1 MGEHF
6 YSPSQ
11 VKVKVG
17 TTVIWWNVGSQPH
30 DVNSSDNLFRSANM
44 DPGNRFSYTFLRPGV
59 YKYFCIPHG
68 GDGMVG
74 EVIVE

>member
-1 MGEHF
+1 
-6 YSPSQ
+6 
-11 VKVKVG
+11 
-17 TTVIWWNVGSQPH
+17 
-30 DVNSSDNLFRSANM
+30 M

-59 YKYFCIPHG
+59 YKYFCIRHG